1 MRDSDIQRR
10 DQSRAMTEARGSE
23 QGEWQGYVQ
32 PYRYYGPG
40 YRGVGYYAVFYQG
53 PEGSTDAD
61 QADMDEQETQFDQRN
76 VQYGQGQG
84 SGWGWRGRGRH
95 GRRGWEERSGA
106 WGDRARQFG
115 QFAGRGPKGYQRSDE
130 RIREDVSDRL
140 MEHPE
145 LDASGLE
152 VHVKDGVVT
161 LTGDVD
167 SRWAKRMAEDIAEDI
182 GGVRDVMNQL
192 SVSPGSGYG
201 GEIGAESGRGMRTTR
216 GTSQTTTSSQ
226 TGGTTEATASASQP
240 RNGRRSSTT
249 TAER

>member
-1 MRDSDIQRR
+1 
-10 DQSRAMTEARGSE
+10 MTQGRGGE

-53 PEGSTDAD
+53 PEGTTGSDQGDTDEP
-61 QADMDEQETQFDQRN
+61 QTQFDQRN

-84 SGWGWRGRGRH
+84 SGQGWQERGRH
-95 GRRGWEERSGA
+95 GRGSWERSGA

-152 VHVKDGVVT
+152 VVVQAGVVT

-167 SRWAKRMAEDIAEDI
+167 SRWAKRLAEDIAEEV
-182 GGVRDVMNQL
+182 GGVRDVMNHL
-192 SVSPGSGYG
+192 SVSSGHG
-201 GEIGAESGRGMRTTR
+201 DQSGQEMRSP
-216 GTSQTTTSSQ
+216 SQTR
-226 TGGTTEATASASQP
+226 GTTEATASASQP
-240 RNGRRSSTT
+240 RNGRRSTAA

>member
-1 MRDSDIQRR
+1 MTQQR
-10 DQSRAMTEARGSE
+10 AGE

-53 PEGSTDAD
+53 PEGTAGMD
-61 QADMDEQETQFDQRN
+61 QVDDESGTPGTQFDQRN
-76 VQYGQGQG
+76 VQYGQGPG
-84 SGWGWRGRGRH
+84 SGWGWQGRGRH
-95 GRRGWEERSGA
+95 TGRRWEERSGA

-145 LDASGLE
+145 LDASGVE

-161 LTGDVD
+161 LKGDVD
-167 SRWAKRMAEDIAEDI
+167 SRWAKRLAEDIAEEV
-182 GGVRDVMNQL
+182 GGVRDVMNHL
-192 SVSPGSGYG
+192 SVRYGYGDSGSGG
-201 GEIGAESGRGMRTTR
+201 GRGRMTSGSR
-216 GTSQTTTSSQ
+216 GTTSA
-226 TGGTTEATASASQP
+226 TRGTTEATATADQA
-240 RNGRRSSTT
+240 RNGRRSSTA

>member
-1 MRDSDIQRR
+1 MTQQR
-10 DQSRAMTEARGSE
+10 AGE

-53 PEGSTDAD
+53 PEGGSDID
-61 QADMDEQETQFDQRN
+61 QVDPDEQGTGATQFDQRH

-84 SGWGWRGRGRH
+84 SGWGWQGRS
-95 GRRGWEERSGA
+95 RRGGGHWAERSGA

-130 RIREDVSDRL
+130 RLREDVSDRL

-161 LTGDVD
+161 LKGDVD
-167 SRWAKRMAEDIAEDI
+167 SRWAKRLAEDIAEDV

-192 SVSPGSGYG
+192 SVSSAGYG
-201 GEIGAESGRGMRTTR
+201 GAMDSDMGRSTGT
-216 GTSQTTTSSQ
+216 TSQATSG
-226 TGGTTEATASASQP
+226 TRGTTEATATTSQP

-249 TAER
+249 TVER

>member
-10 DQSRAMTEARGSE
+10 DQSRAMTQGRGTE

-53 PEGSTDAD
+53 PEGTSDAD
-61 QADMDEQETQFDQRN
+61 QADMDEQQTQFDQRN
-76 VQYGQGQG
+76 VQYGQGQS

-95 GRRGWEERSGA
+95 GRGGWEERSGA

-161 LTGDVD
+161 LKGDVD
-167 SRWAKRMAEDIAEDI
+167 SRWAKRQAEDIAEDV

-192 SVSPGSGYG
+192 SVTSGYMDETG
-201 GEIGAESGRGMRTTR
+201 GQTGRGMRTTR
-216 GTSQTTTSSQ
+216 GTTTSTSQTR
-226 TGGTTEATASASQP
+226 GTTEATTSASQP
-240 RNGRRSSTT
+240 RNGRRASTA

>member
-1 MRDSDIQRR
+1 MTQQRTG
-10 DQSRAMTEARGSE
+10 DQS
-23 QGEWQGYVQ
+23 EWQGYVQ

-53 PEGSTDAD
+53 PEGSSDGDHVDAD
-61 QADMDEQETQFDQRN
+61 EQSTQATQFDQRR
-76 VQYGQGQG
+76 VQYGQGQAAG
-84 SGWGWRGRGRH
+84 AGWQGRNRHDRGR
-95 GRRGWEERSGA
+95 WEERSGA

-152 VHVKDGVVT
+152 VVVQAGVVT
-161 LTGDVD
+161 LKGDVD
-167 SRWAKRMAEDIAEDI
+167 SRWAKRLAEDIAEEV
-182 GGVRDVMNQL
+182 GGVRDVMNHL
-192 SVSPGSGYG
+192 SVSSGDG
-201 GEIGAESGRGMRTTR
+201 GQSGQEMRSPSGTR
-216 GTSQTTTSSQ
+216 
-226 TGGTTEATASASQP
+226 GTTEATTRTSQP

>member
-10 DQSRAMTEARGSE
+10 DQSRAMTQQRTGE

-53 PEGSTDAD
+53 PEGTSDGDQVDTDEPGT
-61 QADMDEQETQFDQRN
+61 QRTQFDQRN

-84 SGWGWRGRGRH
+84 SGWGWQGRGRQD
-95 GRRGWEERSGA
+95 RSGWEERSGA

-130 RIREDVSDRL
+130 RVREDVSDRL

-161 LTGDVD
+161 LKGDVD
-167 SRWAKRMAEDIAEDI
+167 SRWAKRLAEEIAEVV

-192 SVSPGSGYG
+192 SVTSRYG
-201 GEIGAESGRGMRTTR
+201 GGMGTETRSSADTR
-216 GTSQTTTSSQ
+216 GTASQ
-226 TGGTTEATASASQP
+226 GRGTTEATATTSQP
-240 RNGRRSSTT
+240 GNGRRSSTA

>member
-1 MRDSDIQRR
+1 VLVRDSDIQRR
-10 DQSRAMTEARGSE
+10 DQSRQMTQGRGGE

-53 PEGSTDAD
+53 PEGTSDAD
-61 QADMDEQETQFDQRN
+61 QTDVDEQGTQFDQRN

-84 SGWGWRGRGRH
+84 SGWGWQGRSGHARG
-95 GRRGWEERSGA
+95 GWEERSGA

-152 VHVKDGVVT
+152 VHVKAGVVT

-167 SRWAKRMAEDIAEDI
+167 SRWAKRQAEDIAEGV

-192 SVSPGSGYG
+192 SVRSGYRDETG
-201 GEIGAESGRGMRTTR
+201 KEMRSSSQTR
-216 GTSQTTTSSQ
+216 GTTSQTRGTTAATTSS
-226 TGGTTEATASASQP
+226 SQP
-240 RNGRRSSTT
+240 RNGRRASTA

>member
-1 MRDSDIQRR
+1 MRESDIQRR
-10 DQSRAMTEARGSE
+10 DQSREMTQQRAGE

-53 PEGSTDAD
+53 PDGTAGMDQVDDESTT
-61 QADMDEQETQFDQRN
+61 QGTQFDQRN
-76 VQYGQGQG
+76 VQYGQGQR
-84 SGWGWRGRGRH
+84 SGWGWQGRGH
-95 GRRGWEERSGA
+95 ARGSWERSGA

-145 LDASGLE
+145 LDASGIE
-152 VHVKDGVVT
+152 VHVKDAVVT
-161 LTGDVD
+161 LKGEVD
-167 SRWAKRMAEDIAEDI
+167 SRWAKRLAEDIAEEV
-182 GGVRDVMNQL
+182 GGIRDVMNHL
-192 SVSPGSGYG
+192 GVGYG
-201 GEIGAESGRGMRTTR
+201 YVEQGSDAGRGRMTSGSRGTTSGTR
-216 GTSQTTTSSQ
+216 GTS
-226 TGGTTEATASASQP
+226 EATAPADQP
-240 RNGRRSSTT
+240 RNGRRSSTA

>member
-10 DQSRAMTEARGSE
+10 DQSRAMTPQRAGE

-53 PEGSTDAD
+53 PEGTTDSD
-61 QADMDEQETQFDQRN
+61 QGDSDEPQTQFDQRN

-84 SGWGWRGRGRH
+84 SGWGWQGRGRH
-95 GRRGWEERSGA
+95 GRGGSEPSGA

-140 MEHPE
+140 MAHPE

-152 VHVKDGVVT
+152 VIVEAGVVT
-161 LTGDVD
+161 LSGDVD
-167 SRWAKRMAEDIAEDI
+167 SRWAKRLAEEIAEEV

-192 SVSPGSGYG
+192 SVSPSQGGQGSQADQ
-201 GEIGAESGRGMRTTR
+201 EMRSP
-216 GTSQTTTSSQ
+216 SQTRR
-226 TGGTTEATASASQP
+226 TTEATASASQP
-240 RNGRRSSTT
+240 RNGRRSANA